1 MKSLRER
8 LLMRLP
14 ARRMAAA
21 TVIFGLAGWTAR
33 HMNAES
39 APYAIRVLYVI
50 EWRISASCATV
61 L

>member
-1 MKSLRER
+1 
-8 LLMRLP
+8 MRLP